1 MYSRS
6 CKTDVPVLCVRVL
19 TIDLLSACA
28 PGCRVVCLQ
37 HEEPCA
43 MATRDR
49 HLVEGGRGFCGRP
62 STRTCVGGS
71 AAYPGVQHSVVIGK
85 GYDSR
90 LAFMTVKYWLLS
102 GQACV
107 PLTLFIVC
115 EGREPCV
122 RMA

>member
-6 CKTDVPVLCVRVL
+6 CNGCNLSLRDTSV

-49 HLVEGGRGFCGRP
+49 HLVEGGRGFCRRP

-90 LAFMTVKYWLLS
+90 LAFLAVKDWLLS

-115 EGREPCV
+115 EGREPCG